1 MAVALAAACPF
12 ASKDGKGLLLG
23 LAPLEGAGVRC
34 IDLGTRDSWVRAF
47 PLLKFEIK
55 IFLAK
60 ELTNDFAHLS
70 QKLWRFFLNHQ
81 VCWWSRSQYFGHFIF
96 FIISLELQGQ
106 FQSKLIW
113 EILLWQWTVFKLRA
127 TLPSKRVANVHI
139 LKLLK
144 TSWNILQ
151 KLWGIFF
158 RAKYQVILKPISWTG
173 RLKLVR
179 LWIPRG
185 RKGDSMRGQ
194 SLY

>member
-12 ASKDGKGLLLG
+12 ASEDGMGLLLG

-70 QKLWRFFLNHQ
+70 QKFWKFFLIIKS
-81 VCWWSRSQYFGHFIF
+81 VDEVAVTTLDILYFYHFFRTTEPISIKNSMRNPSVKVFTIYF
-96 FIISLELQGQ
+96 FQIKE
-106 FQSKLIW
+106 SKG
-113 EILLWQWTVFKLRA
+113 
-127 TLPSKRVANVHI
+127 ANVHI

-144 TSWNILQ
+144 TSWNISQ
-151 KLWGIFF
+151 KL
-158 RAKYQVILKPISWTG
+158 L
-173 RLKLVR
+173 
-179 LWIPRG
+179 
-185 RKGDSMRGQ
+185 
-194 SLY
+194 